1 MDHQNDCGLPAWLV
15 AAALGFSEKPG
26 NAGRSAEGGAFVP
39 SCVGCRL
46 RRELAELDA
55 FVSLQ
60 ATNAPPHHLYRL
72 AAHLY
77 ATKIAPRISSAS
89 GAAAPEFP
97 PEQIQTHYESCAF
110 NLRLTVLGKLREL
123 RGIREMLLASLRKA
137 TAEGRDAKATLSL
150 YTQCCRHER
159 EQYAMLQGLPPPQP
173 HATPAAPP
181 PRSALPPRSVPLST
195 AGPTRAPV
203 EETKADDDAASVA
216 ETTRAIGGG
225 DAATAQQALRGLL
238 FETVQPCRPPST
250 TAQPTLKELTAGAS
264 TVDIL
269 ERDHHE
275 SLQGFQAAKP
285 VAGRRCHCRHR
296 RGAACHFTMDRAF
309 LKQLVGES
317 GALRDH
323 FADPTA
329 LRNAILSLLHLRPGP
344 ILTRSG
350 YGAQSVFGFS
360 LRAAKPPH
368 LAVSQ

>member
-1 MDHQNDCGLPAWLV
+1 
-15 AAALGFSEKPG
+15 
-26 NAGRSAEGGAFVP
+26 
-39 SCVGCRL
+39 
-46 RRELAELDA
+46 
-55 FVSLQ
+55 
-60 ATNAPPHHLYRL
+60 
-72 AAHLY
+72 
-77 ATKIAPRISSAS
+77 
-89 GAAAPEFP
+89 
-97 PEQIQTHYESCAF
+97 
-110 NLRLTVLGKLREL
+110 
-123 RGIREMLLASLRKA
+123 
-137 TAEGRDAKATLSL
+137 
-150 YTQCCRHER
+150 
-159 EQYAMLQGLPPPQP
+159 MLQGLPPPPP

-203 EETKADDDAASVA
+203 EETMADDDAASVA

-269 ERDHHE
+269 QRDHHE

-317 GALRDH
+317 GALRNH

-344 ILTRSG
+344 IRTRSG

-360 LRAAKPPH
+360 LRAAKPPQPH
-368 LAVSQ
+368 PAVSQ